1 MNVLITGC
9 AGFIGFHTTLR
20 FLSEGYSVIGIDN
33 LNDYYDVGL
42 KNDRL
47 SSIKSDLF
55 KFYKIDLN
63 DKASLEKIFKESEID
78 YVINLAAQAGVRY
91 SLTNPEEYMHSNIL
105 GFLNILELCRNFKVK
120 HLVYASSSSVYGMN
134 KKIPFSVSDNVDHPI
149 SLYAASKKSNELM
162 AHTYSHLFN
171 IPSTGLRFFT
181 VYGPWGRPDMALFI
195 FTKSIIEG
203 EKINLFNHGNML
215 RDFTYIDDIVN
226 GIYDLT
232 EKIPIKNNSWDP
244 ENPDPSFSIAPYR
257 IFNIGNNS
265 PVKLIDFLKTIEQA
279 VGKEAIVNLAE
290 MQPGDVE
297 STYANIDAIKDYVGF
312 APKTNIKEGISNF
325 VDWYKRYYKKN

>member
-1 MNVLITGC
+1 MNILITGC
-9 AGFIGFHTTLR
+9 AGFIGFHTSQK
-20 FLSEGYSVIGIDN
+20 FLSEGFNVIGIDN
-33 LNDYYDVGL
+33 LNSYYDTQL
-42 KNDRL
+42 KKDRL
-47 SSIKSDLF
+47 KKIQSENFEFYKFDLNQKSEIKDLF
-55 KFYKIDLN
+55 QKYNF
-63 DKASLEKIFKESEID
+63 D

-91 SLTNPEEYMHSNIL
+91 SITNPEEYMHSNIL
-105 GFLNILELCRNFKVK
+105 GFLNILELSREFKIK

-203 EKINLFNHGNML
+203 ERIKLFNHGNML
-215 RDFTYIDDIVN
+215 RDFTYIDDIVD
-226 GIYDLT
+226 GIFKLT
-232 EKIPIKNNSWDP
+232 KKAPKPQDEWNS
-244 ENPDPSFSIAPYR
+244 ENSDPSTSSAPYR
-257 IFNIGNNS
+257 IFNIGNNR
-265 PVKLIDFLKTIEQA
+265 PVKLIDFIKIIENCI
-279 VGKEAIVNLAE
+279 GKKAKIDLTE

-297 STYANIDAIKDYVGF
+297 STFANIDAIQNYVDF
-312 APKTNIKEGISNF
+312 KPETNVEKGIENF
-325 VDWYKRYYKKN
+325 VSWYKRYYKKN